1 MVATTKKK
9 KVDAPATSSISH
21 EDLAKE
27 DFEETPFWVSLVT
40 MLGYG
45 ILFVVGHMRDFLRRN
60 RFESSKVSAER
71 ARTQHLCPS
80 PCAGQQVSSDGVTHR
95 RTLLLRRHRAA
106 VGRAHNKSSTRASF
120 S

>member
-9 KVDAPATSSISH
+9 KVDAPAASSISH

-60 RFESSKVSAER
+60 RFESSKVLYVLYAHVHSTSAHPHAQGSR
-71 ARTQHLCPS
+71 YLLTGSPTVARFCF
-80 PCAGQQVSSDGVTHR
+80 GG
-95 RTLLLRRHRAA
+95 A
-106 VGRAHNKSSTRASF
+106 VQR
-120 S
+120 